1 MPNTKVTTPSAA
13 RVASGMTSHAIPGS
27 WIERLARPGLIA
39 RGVVYLL
46 IGFLAIQIAVG
57 SGAKEADQQ
66 GAFHYVASQPFG
78 QFLLWILALGLLAY
92 ALWRLVQAIT
102 GDVDPSDPDQKNR
115 ERLIATVKF
124 VIYSAFAFSA
134 ASIAESSGSTSSTAM
149 TAEVMKTTG
158 GQLLVGAVGAVI
170 VVVGVV
176 MAWQGWS
183 VDFKRLLDFSKMSSR
198 TQRAIIVLGRVGY
211 IARGVVFAL
220 FGIFVIVAAVNF
232 DPKKAE
238 GLDVA
243 LSAIARAPA
252 GPVLLV
258 LVSLGLMA
266 FGLYSLAESKYR
278 RV

>member
-1 MPNTKVTTPSAA
+1 
-13 RVASGMTSHAIPGS
+13 
-27 WIERLARPGLIA
+27 
-39 RGVVYLL
+39 
-46 IGFLAIQIAVG
+46 
-57 SGAKEADQQ
+57 
-66 GAFHYVASQPFG
+66 VASQPFG

-102 GDVDPSDPDQKNR
+102 GDVDPSDPDQKIR

-134 ASIAESSGSTSSTAM
+134 ASIAASSGSTSSTAM
-149 TAEVMKTTG
+149 TAEVMKTPG
-158 GQLLVGAVGAVI
+158 GQLLVGAVGALI

-183 VDFKRLLDFSKMSSR
+183 VDFKKLLDFSKMSGRS
-198 TQRAIIVLGRVGY
+198 QRAIIVLGRVGY